1 MLHESPTDCASLV
14 LPTNGQRCL
23 CEVLADDI
31 FHLTLGNSHDAC
43 GQLHGDG
50 CCHNA
55 QGQGGGQEQG
65 QGREAYLQE
74 VRGKRQEA
82 RGEQRQEGKR

>member
-1 MLHESPTDCASLV
+1 MCQPGLAHERTEMV
-14 LPTNGQRCL
+14 

-55 QGQGGGQEQG
+55 QGQGAELEQG
-65 QGREAYLQE
+65 QGVDA
-74 VRGKRQEA
+74 
-82 RGEQRQEGKR
+82 